1 MSPAYRLWGW
11 RSQVLRS
18 CRKRLAA
25 QGPPGTG
32 RSPWEENVGMGMAQ
46 ALGWARWG
54 RTLHPSALSALT
66 SVQCLRKGSAVHF
79 LVCNVCCVKGEGH
92 YWATWKQGL
101 GGPGFK
107 AWL

>member
-11 RSQVLRS
+11 RSQVLWA

-32 RSPWEENVGMGMAQ
+32 RSPWEENVGMRMAQ

-54 RTLHPSALSALT
+54 RTLHPSALSALP
-66 SVQCLRKGSAVHF
+66 SVQCPQK
-79 LVCNVCCVKGEGH
+79 
-92 YWATWKQGL
+92 GL
-101 GGPGFK
+101 GCSFPG
-107 AWL
+107 LQCMLHQR